1 MDQALQGKIE
11 KFTLPE
17 IFQLIAN
24 SKKTGTLGIQNNKD
38 IVMVYFKEGRITYG
52 YGPRQTSHIGQLLSD
67 NGKISAG
74 QLEDAIAY
82 QSGTDITKRLGQILV
97 EKKYVTADEL
107 DEAIKKQV
115 EELIYS
121 LLSWDDGSFKFY
133 DNQYPTNEEITVNLS
148 VENVILEGLRQI
160 DEIEHLKET
169 LPAFDKPLKISEATC
184 GRGKDISLK
193 PEEWN
198 LLAMINGSTS
208 INDLIAQSDY
218 PEMQTIQRLVTLK
231 LAGLITESKKPAET
245 SDHLA
250 VMVNRVSGLLE
261 DYLTHRTG
269 TASHTG
275 HTSRTGTASH
285 ADNINRVGKSIKETV
300 AEENN

>member
-24 SKKTGTLGIQNNKD
+24 SKKTGTLGIQNSND
-38 IVMVYFKEGRITYG
+38 IIMVYFKNGRITYA

-82 QSGTDITKRLGQILV
+82 QSNAEVTKRLGQILV
-97 EKKYVTADEL
+97 QKKYVTQDDL
-107 DEAIKKQV
+107 DEAIKQQV
-115 EELIYS
+115 EELVYS
-121 LLSWDDGSFKFY
+121 LLSWGDGSFKFY

-148 VENVILEGLRQI
+148 VENVILEGLRRI
-160 DEIEHLKET
+160 DEINHLKET
-169 LPAFDKPLKISEATC
+169 LPDFDKPLKMSEATC
-184 GRGKDISLK
+184 GRGKDISLS

-198 LLAMINGSTS
+198 LLALVNGRTS
-208 INDLIAQSDY
+208 INDLLEQSDY
-218 PEMQTIQRLVTLK
+218 PRVKTIERLASLK
-231 LAGLITESKKPAET
+231 LAGLITESEKPAET
-245 SDHLA
+245 GDHLA

-269 TASHTG
+269 KSKKEK
-275 HTSRTGTASH
+275 
-285 ADNINRVGKSIKETV
+285 VGEG
-300 AEENN
+300 NN

>member
-24 SKKTGTLGIQNNKD
+24 SKKTGTLGIQNSND
-38 IVMVYFKEGRITYG
+38 IIMVYFKNGRITYA

-82 QSGTDITKRLGQILV
+82 QSNSEVTKRLGQILV
-97 EKKYVTADEL
+97 QKKYVTQDDL
-107 DEAIKKQV
+107 DEAVKQQV
-115 EELIYS
+115 EELVYS

-148 VENVILEGLRQI
+148 VENVILEGLRRI
-160 DEIEHLKET
+160 DEINHLKET
-169 LPAFDKPLKISEATC
+169 LPDFDKPLKMSEATC
-184 GRGKDISLK
+184 GRGKDISLR

-198 LLAMINGSTS
+198 LLALVDGRTS
-208 INDLIAQSDY
+208 INNLLEQSDY
-218 PEMQTIQRLVTLK
+218 PKVKTIERLASLK

-245 SDHLA
+245 GDHLA

-269 TASHTG
+269 RSKMEK
-275 HTSRTGTASH
+275 
-285 ADNINRVGKSIKETV
+285 VGEG
-300 AEENN
+300 NN

>member
-1 MDQALQGKIE
+1 MDQALQGKIG

-24 SKKTGTLGIQNNKD
+24 GKKTGTLGIQNSND
-38 IVMVYFKEGRITYG
+38 IVMLYFKDGRITYG

-82 QSGTDITKRLGQILV
+82 QSGTDVTKRLGRILV
-97 EKKYVTADEL
+97 EKKYVTQDDL
-107 DEAIKKQV
+107 DEAVIRQV

-121 LLSWDDGSFKFY
+121 LLSWDNGSFKFY

-148 VENVILEGLRQI
+148 VENVILEGLRRI
-160 DEIEHLKET
+160 DEINHLKET
-169 LPAFDKPLKISEATC
+169 LPDFNKPLKICEATC

-198 LLAMINGSTS
+198 LLAMVDGRTS
-208 INDLIAQSDY
+208 IDDLIEQSDY
-218 PEMQTIQRLVTLK
+218 PEVRTIERLATLK
-231 LAGLITESKKPAET
+231 LAGLISESDKPAET

-250 VMVNRVSGLLE
+250 AMVNRVCGLLE
-261 DYLTHRTG
+261 DYLTFRTDK
-269 TASHTG
+269 
-275 HTSRTGTASH
+275 
-285 ADNINRVGKSIKETV
+285 ADKETV
-300 AEENN
+300 GEGSN

>member
-24 SKKTGTLGIQNNKD
+24 SKKTGTLGIQNSID
-38 IVMVYFKEGRITYG
+38 IIMVYFKNGRITYA

-82 QSGTDITKRLGQILV
+82 QSNAEVTKRLGQILV
-97 EKKYVTADEL
+97 QKKYVTQDDL
-107 DEAIKKQV
+107 DEAVKQQV
-115 EELIYS
+115 EELVYS
-121 LLSWDDGSFKFY
+121 LLSWSDGSFKFY
-133 DNQYPTNEEITVNLS
+133 DNQYPTNEEITINLS
-148 VENVILEGLRQI
+148 VENVILEGFRRI
-160 DEIEHLKET
+160 DEINHLKET
-169 LPAFDKPLKISEATC
+169 LPDFNKPLKMSEATC
-184 GRGKDISLK
+184 GRGKDISLR

-198 LLAMINGSTS
+198 LLALVNGRTS
-208 INDLIAQSDY
+208 INDLLEQSDY
-218 PEMQTIQRLVTLK
+218 PRVKTIERLASLK

-245 SDHLA
+245 GDHLA

-261 DYLTHRTG
+261 DYLTHRTDKSKKEKVGEG
-269 TASHTG
+269 T
-275 HTSRTGTASH
+275 
-285 ADNINRVGKSIKETV
+285 I
-300 AEENN
+300 